1 MKLVHYQ
8 TLESVTPDE
17 LKQLIRIKE
26 KFNENRSYWERIKL
40 WRKSDILD
48 RLEPSGARWGFSRVK
63 SERDKMQLLSVLRM
77 MSLATP
83 RLTWIMYD
91 ESNGGC
97 EMVLKGGSSI
107 A

>member
-1 MKLVHYQ
+1 M
-8 TLESVTPDE
+8 
-17 LKQLIRIKE
+17 RIKE

-40 WRKSDILD
+40 WRKSDLLNH
-48 RLEPSGARWGFSRVK
+48 LEPSGARWGFSRVK
-63 SERDKMQLLSVLRM
+63 NEKDKMQLLSAIRT

-91 ESNGGC
+91 ESNGGD
-97 EMVLKGGSSI
+97 EIVLKGGSSV